1 MLEIDG
7 SYGEGGGQLV
17 RTAVALAAVTG
28 RGVRIRGIRAR
39 RRTPGLA
46 AQHLTAIRAVAA
58 LAQGELEGDRIGS
71 MEIAFRPRA
80 LRGGEYRFAVGTAGS
95 ITLVLQALL
104 PVAVS
109 APCPSAFRITGGTD
123 VPASPPLDYL
133 RWVLL
138 PILGALGVEAKVEC
152 LRRGYYPR
160 GGGEVAVEVRPG
172 RLGSL
177 VLEGPGPL
185 QALRGYAHVAGLPR
199 HVLERMDRAARA
211 QLGQPV
217 ELEEKLLGAEEALGS
232 GGALVLVA
240 ETAHTRL
247 GASAVAQRG
256 VPAERLGSTAAQ
268 ALIQEL
274 ACGATL
280 DLHASDQV
288 LVYLA
293 LAGGISSFYARALTA
308 HAATTLWLLQ
318 QFLPLR
324 WEARPEGSCTRIRL
338 ECG

>member
-71 MEIAFRPRA
+71 MEIAFRPGA
-80 LRGGEYRFAVGTAGS
+80 LRGGEFRFDVGTAGS

-138 PILGALGVEAKVEC
+138 PLLRRLGLEAKLEC

-172 RLGSL
+172 RLEPL
-177 VLEGPGPL
+177 VCEAPGEL
-185 QALRGYAHVAGLPR
+185 CALRGYAHVAGLPR
-199 HVLERMDRAARA
+199 DVLERMDRAARA

-256 VPAERLGSTAAQ
+256 VPAERLGSTAA
-268 ALIQEL
+268 AELLQEL
-274 ACGATL
+274 TCGATL
-280 DLHASDQV
+280 DLHASDQA

-293 LAGGISSFYARALTA
+293 LAGGISCFYARTLTS

-318 QFLPLR
+318 RFLPLR
-324 WEARPEGSCTRIRL
+324 WEARPEGSRTRIRL

>member
-71 MEIAFRPRA
+71 MEIAFRPGA
-80 LRGGEYRFAVGTAGS
+80 LRGGEFRFAVGTAGS
-95 ITLVLQALL
+95 VTLVLQALL
-104 PVAVS
+104 PVAVR
-109 APCPSAFRITGGTD
+109 APRPCAFRITGGTD

-133 RWVLL
+133 RRVLL
-138 PILGALGVEAKVEC
+138 PILGTLGVEARLEC

-172 RLGSL
+172 RLEPL
-177 VLEGPGPL
+177 VCEAPGRL
-185 QALRGYAHVAGLPR
+185 RALRGYAHVAGLPR
-199 HVLERMDRAARA
+199 HVLERMGRAARA

-217 ELEEKLLGAEEALGS
+217 ELEEKLLGAEEALGP

-240 ETAHTRL
+240 EAAHTRL

-268 ALIQEL
+268 ALLQEL

-280 DLHASDQV
+280 DLHASDQA

-293 LAGGISSFYARALTA
+293 LAGGTSSFYARALTS

-324 WEARPEGSCTRIRL
+324 WETQPEASRTRIRL
-338 ECG
+338 ACG

>member
-71 MEIAFRPRA
+71 MEIAFRPGA
-80 LRGGEYRFAVGTAGS
+80 LRGGEFRFDVGTAGS

-123 VPASPPLDYL
+123 VPASPPLDYF
-133 RWVLL
+133 RQVLL

-152 LRRGYYPR
+152 LRRGYHPR
-160 GGGEVAVEVRPG
+160 GGGEAAVEVRPG
-172 RLGSL
+172 RLQPL
-177 VLEGPGPL
+177 VLQAPGPL
-185 QALRGYAHVAGLPR
+185 RALRGYAHVAGLPR
-199 HVLERMDRAARA
+199 HVLERMGRAARA
-211 QLGQPV
+211 RLEQPL
-217 ELEEKLLGAEEALGS
+217 ELEEKILGAEEATGP
-232 GGALVLVA
+232 GGALVLLA
-240 ETAHTRL
+240 ETAHARL

-256 VPAERLGSTAAQ
+256 VPAERLGSATAAE
-268 ALIQEL
+268 LLQEL

-280 DLHASDQV
+280 DLHASDQM

-293 LAGGISSFYARALTA
+293 MAGGISSFYARALTS
-308 HAATTLWLLQ
+308 HAASTLWLLQ

-324 WEARPEGSCTRIRL
+324 WEARPEGSRTRIRL